1 VTTAIGD
8 QTTGDDLVDDTP
20 GALETHDAPSEA
32 AADASLA
39 GAQQDDE
46 TSGQDPRTATSPGHP
61 GGRWVRIVAFGLL
74 PAVAFVL
81 AGGAGYLKWQGDS
94 ARDAAAAQSQS
105 VAAATEGTI
114 SLLSYQAD
122 SVDKQLTAARD
133 RLTGTFRDSYSALI
147 HDVVIPGAQQKQISA
162 VATVP
167 AAASI
172 SATPNHAV
180 VLVFVDQSVTV
191 GTDAPTSTASS
202 VKVTLDKIGERW
214 LISDFTPV

>member
-1 VTTAIGD
+1 M
-8 QTTGDDLVDDTP
+8 DDLGAGSDPDDARSTV
-20 GALETHDAPSEA
+20 
-32 AADASLA
+32 AADDFGPGEDQPADA
-39 GAQQDDE
+39 GA
-46 TSGQDPRTATSPGHP
+46 
-61 GGRWVRIVAFGLL
+61 GGRARRWVRIVAFGLL

-81 AGGAGYLKWQGDS
+81 AGIAGYLKWQGDS
-94 ARDAAAAQSQS
+94 ARDVAAARSQS
-105 VAAATEGTI
+105 VAAATDGTVA
-114 SLLSYQAD
+114 LLSYQAG
-122 SVDKQLTAARD
+122 SVDKQLAAARD

-172 SATPNHAV
+172 SATPGHAV

-191 GTDAPTSTASS
+191 GADAPTGTASS
-202 VKVTLDKIGERW
+202 VKVTLDRIGGRW